1 MTQSSGEIVDKIL
14 AVACSLGVSDIH
26 FNPLCEEFAVFFRL
40 HGRLL
45 HACDADLSLPGTV
58 SKAAVQRLKV
68 LAKLNLGEQ
77 RKPQDGQ
84 LVMEFAGKSCD
95 LRIAVM
101 PTIRGERLAAR
112 IMSHDNMWDS
122 VANLGMTAIQQE
134 QVKTMLREQ
143 SGLVVVAGQI
153 GSGKSTTMHAML
165 REKSKEGASVLSIE
179 DPVERYEDSFAQV
192 QVDERQ
198 GFTFSACLRS
208 ALRQDPDVLM
218 VGEIRDEPTAAIA
231 VRAGMIGH
239 LIMTSLHADHPALVI
254 SRLLDF
260 GIRLHFIETAL
271 RLVIWQ
277 RLRPVYCEYCGAK
290 GCSYCHQLGVV
301 GRQAEFQVM
310 TSQAMEPLFFAIQMQ
325 EQPMATVGREEGFG
339 RVLSE
344 AETARYG
351 VFPERFERSFAGGN

>member
-1 MTQSSGEIVDKIL
+1 MNQSSGEIVDEIL
-14 AVACSLGVSDIH
+14 SVACLVGASDIH
-26 FNPLCEEFAVFFRL
+26 FNPVSDEFSVLFRL

-45 HACDADLSLPGTV
+45 QASEAEPSLPQTV

-84 LVMEFAGKSCD
+84 LVMKLADGTCD
-95 LRIAVM
+95 LRINVM
-101 PTIRGERLAAR
+101 PTVQGERLAAR
-112 IMSHDNMWDS
+112 ITSRHALSDS
-122 VANLGMTAIQQE
+122 IASLGMTEQQQE
-134 QVKTMLREQ
+134 QVQTVLHEQ
-143 SGLVVVAGQI
+143 SGLIVVAGKI

-165 REKSKEGASVLSIE
+165 RQKSKEGASVLSIE
-179 DPVERYEDSFAQV
+179 DPVERYEDSFAQI

-198 GFTFSACLRS
+198 GFTFAACLRS

-218 VGEIRDEPTAAIA
+218 VGEIRDEITAAIA

-260 GIRLHFIETAL
+260 GIRPHFIETAL
-271 RLVIWQ
+271 RLIIWQ
-277 RLRPVYCEYCGAK
+277 RLRPIYCESCGGK
-290 GCSYCHQLGVV
+290 GCSKCHQLGVL

-310 TSQAMEPLFFAIQMQ
+310 TKQALQTLFFGMQMHA
-325 EQPMATVGREEGFG
+325 ESVPTGGRDEGFG
-339 RVLSE
+339 PIYGE
-344 AETARYG
+344 AETTRYG
-351 VFPERFERSFAGGN
+351 VFSERFERPFTSRN